1 MARRLLLIRLLPVS
15 TIPHPWRLSLAY
27 LSAEIWLVILAVK
40 LNEWL

>member
-1 MARRLLLIRLLPVS
+1 MIRLLPVS
-15 TIPHPWRLSLAY
+15 TIPHPWRTSLAY